1 MFEYIII
8 TGLILGAGLFVLD
21 PLLRSSRKNEGFAAN
36 TDNML
41 AQLNLKKENAYE
53 AIRELEFDLS
63 MKKLSEE
70 DFETLKAQYMH
81 DALKCMKTIDDLQMQ
96 RKKQAGRPEKDLG
109 NKTKK
114 EVSALHTGDSL
125 GSVEIFCTRC
135 GQGASP
141 KDRFCV
147 RCGARLMTS

>member
-1 MFEYIII
+1 MFEYIAI
-8 TGLILGAGLFVLD
+8 TGLIIGAGLFVLN
-21 PLLRSSRKNEGFAAN
+21 PLLRSGRGNARFDTN

-63 MKKLSEE
+63 MKKLSED
-70 DFETLKAQYMH
+70 DFETLKAQYMN
-81 DALKCMKTIDDLQMQ
+81 DALKCMKAIDNLHMQ
-96 RKKQAGRPEKDLG
+96 RKKQAGRTEKDLG
-109 NKTKK
+109 NETEK
-114 EVSALHTGDSL
+114 EISARHTGDSL

-141 KDRFCV
+141 KDGFCV

>member
-1 MFEYIII
+1 MFEYIVI
-8 TGLILGAGLFVLD
+8 TGLILGAGLFVLN
-21 PLLRSSRKNEGFAAN
+21 PLLRSGRENARFDTN

-53 AIRELEFDLS
+53 AIRELEFDLR

-81 DALKCMKTIDDLQMQ
+81 DALKCMKAIDDLHMQ
-96 RKKQAGRPEKDLG
+96 RKKQAGRPEKKLG

-114 EVSALHTGDSL
+114 KVSARHTGDRL

-147 RCGARLMTS
+147 KCGTRLMTS

>member
-1 MFEYIII
+1 MFEYIVI

-21 PLLRSSRKNEGFAAN
+21 PLLRSGKGNGRFDTN

-81 DALKCMKTIDDLQMQ
+81 NALKCMKAIDDLHMQ
-96 RKKQAGRPEKDLG
+96 RKKQAGRPEKELG
-109 NKTKK
+109 NETEK
-114 EVSALHTGDSL
+114 EVSARHAGNNL
-125 GSVEIFCTRC
+125 GSAGIFCTRC

-141 KDRFCV
+141 KNRFCV